1 MSFNIFLKVGLS
13 IHIETPQSKR
23 KQFIKNV
30 DDAISISS
38 IWNVGEIPIIYLEAK
53 DGDGNEDGEEDEEY
67 LRYDIEIPESNLVSV
82 WNSTDLLSVEEFE
95 NKLYNISVPFNSR
108 FGVYPNLETFFKY
121 IHLKLYYDKTII
133 YKNNEP
139 NQIVYRLSG
148 IENILIETD
157 KLSKCIKCEC
167 EIFGKHQL
175 CGDDGGYRC

>member
-1 MSFNIFLKVGLS
+1 MSFNIFSKVDSS
-13 IHIETPQSKR
+13 IHIETPHSKT

-53 DGDGNEDGEEDEEY
+53 DGDGDEEY
-67 LRYDIEIPESNLVSV
+67 LRYDIEIPENNLFSV

-95 NKLYNISVPFNSR
+95 NKLYNISVPFNNR
-108 FGVYPNLETFFKY
+108 FGIYPNLETFFKY

-148 IENILIETD
+148 LENILIETD
-157 KLSKCIKCEC
+157 KLSKCIKCDC
-167 EIFGKHQL
+167 EIFGKYQL

>member
-1 MSFNIFLKVGLS
+1 MSFYIFSKVDLL
-13 IHIETPQSKR
+13 IHIETPHSKT

-53 DGDGNEDGEEDEEY
+53 DGDGDEEY
-67 LRYDIEIPESNLVSV
+67 LRYDIEIPKSNLVSV

-95 NKLYNISVPFNSR
+95 NKLYNISVPFNNR
-108 FGVYPNLETFFKY
+108 FGIYPNLETFFKY

-148 IENILIETD
+148 LENILIETD
-157 KLSKCIKCEC
+157 KLSKCIKCDC
-167 EIFGKHQL
+167 EIFGKYQL

>member
-1 MSFNIFLKVGLS
+1 MSFYIFSKVYLS
-13 IHIETPQSKR
+13 IHIDTLRSER
-23 KQFIKNV
+23 KQFIKRV
-30 DDAISISS
+30 DDEINISS
-38 IWNVGEIPIIYLEAK
+38 LWNIGDIPIIYLQAK
-53 DGDGNEDGEEDEEY
+53 NGDRDEDEEY
-67 LRYDIEIPESNLVSV
+67 LRYDIEIPENNLFSV
-82 WNSTDLLSVEEFE
+82 WNSTDLLSVKEFE

-108 FGVYPNLETFFKY
+108 FGVYPNLKTFFIY

-157 KLSKCIKCEC
+157 KLSKCIKCDC

-175 CGDDGGYRC
+175 CGDDGGHRC

>member
-13 IHIETPQSKR
+13 IHIETPHSKT

-53 DGDGNEDGEEDEEY
+53 DGDGDEEY
-67 LRYDIEIPESNLVSV
+67 LRYDIEIPKSNLVSV

-95 NKLYNISVPFNSR
+95 NKLYNISVPFNNR
-108 FGVYPNLETFFKY
+108 FGIYPNLETFFKY

-148 IENILIETD
+148 LENILIETD